1 MNDLEMAELEE
12 ILKQLP
18 PCVKTRYQT
27 QAALKMFARL
37 FCFEEVMALK
47 NVLSATFF
55 SYYILIFFV
64 KCIYCLCYKLQN
76 IRAPYFCIDP
86 SDTASCPQNR
96 QQTFADS
103 EPQSNDPSEIKT
115 QSRIL
120 SRRNVEQYEKNYEF
134 DISQRKQPTF
144 RGARQNWFPAK

>member
-1 MNDLEMAELEE
+1 MPKLQE
-12 ILKQLP
+12 IFKQLP
-18 PCVKTRYQT
+18 SCVKTRYQT
-27 QAALKMFARL
+27 EAALKIFARL
-37 FCFEEVMALK
+37 FCFEQVMALK

-64 KCIYCLCYKLQN
+64 KCICCLCYKLQEN

-103 EPQSNDPSEIKT
+103 QPQSNDPSEIKT
-115 QSRIL
+115 QSRI
-120 SRRNVEQYEKNYEF
+120 QFEK
-134 DISQRKQPTF
+134 K
-144 RGARQNWFPAK
+144 